1 MPERSSGVQFRADFF
16 GWLVAAGVAVLL
28 LALVGAIGGPI
39 AGGSFANTRQAAGA
53 AGTMV

>member
-1 MPERSSGVQFRADFF
+1 MSQNAATTPETSLPESRFHGLDR
-16 GWLVAAGVAVLL
+16 